1 VQPFYEMTLVRPW
14 QWGIAI
20 LSAPG
25 AAVPETLDASPVTAT
40 GDALVVKVRHAQDID
55 TAVFEGDWDWAT
67 ATIRVR
73 YLADLPESGES
84 VVYDGVL
91 HLVDGRLS
99 IGDAD
104 GEVTFNSLDDVTRV
118 RVQVLD
124 DWGGNAA
131 DVRVDLAPRT

>member
-1 VQPFYEMTLVRPW
+1 
-14 QWGIAI
+14 
-20 LSAPG
+20 
-25 AAVPETLDASPVTAT
+25 
-40 GDALVVKVRHAQDID
+40 
-55 TAVFEGDWDWAT
+55 
-67 ATIRVR
+67 VR

-104 GEVTFNSLDDVTRV
+104 GEVTVNSLDDVTRV
-118 RVQVLD
+118 RVEVLD

-131 DVRVDLAPRT
+131 DVRVDLAPRA